1 MWKCIYLCDISA
13 PSSSIV
19 GGLDTQS
26 WCCIADI
33 QLQTSAVLF
42 FSSQLGLLSEY
53 DLPSKGLG
61 SDVSFCWRAGNRTQ
75 SMAFCQKMGVLTRQI
90 QCRDIFCTL
99 VPLGTKVCSKC
110 FKIIRHPLHLNFCL
124 STTVIYIILAALL
137 MICIS
142 QSGKEI
148 KAEKS

>member
-1 MWKCIYLCDISA
+1 MWKCIYLCGISA
-13 PSSSIV
+13 PFFSIV

-33 QLQTSAVLF
+33 QVQTSAVLLWT

-53 DLPSKGLG
+53 DLPSESLG
-61 SDVSFCWRAGNRTQ
+61 SDVAFCWRAGNRMQ
-75 SMAFCQKMGVLTRQI
+75 SMAFCQKMGALTWQM
-90 QCRDIFCTL
+90 QYRDIFCTL
-99 VPLGTKVCSKC
+99 VPLGTKVSSKC
-110 FKIIRHPLHLNFCL
+110 FKIIRHQLHLNFCL

-137 MICIS
+137 MIYIN

-148 KAEKS
+148 KA